1 MNTDPIEVVAF
12 DADDTLWYNERYF
25 RKAEDQF
32 AELVKDYLPRDQAIN
47 ALFSKEMKLL
57 PIYGYGIKAFV
68 LSMVETAI
76 EISKG
81 AVSTDKIR
89 QILAIGRVMA
99 NEPVELMDEV
109 QKVLVALREKYR
121 LILATKGD
129 LIDQERKLVKSGLSE
144 YFHHV
149 EVMSEKKEANYK
161 RLIRHLDIR
170 PAKFL
175 MIGNSMKS
183 DIVPVLNI
191 GGNAIHIPHEI
202 TWQHEMVSN
211 EEIKKYNFLT
221 VAKLTDILPYL
232 NK

>member
-1 MNTDPIEVVAF
+1 
-12 DADDTLWYNERYF
+12 
-25 RKAEDQF
+25 
-32 AELVKDYLPRDQAIN
+32 
-47 ALFSKEMKLL
+47 
-57 PIYGYGIKAFV
+57 
-68 LSMVETAI
+68 
-76 EISKG
+76 
-81 AVSTDKIR
+81 
-89 QILAIGRVMA
+89 MA
-99 NEPVELMDEV
+99 NEPVELLDEV
-109 QKVLVALREKYR
+109 HKVLVALREKYR